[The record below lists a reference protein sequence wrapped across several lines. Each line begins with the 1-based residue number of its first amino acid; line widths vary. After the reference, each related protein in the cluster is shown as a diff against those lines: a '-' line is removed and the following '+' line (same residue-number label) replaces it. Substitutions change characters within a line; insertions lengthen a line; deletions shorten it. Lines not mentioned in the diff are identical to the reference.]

1 VPILCQSIIQGVA
14 RVWIGAQNNA
24 IDTTREDRLLN
35 ARQCALSMLV
45 IAAAVT
51 LGRPVVAVEAPV
63 VITLDDKAVAA
74 IADDFLRNLPD
85 R

>member
-1 VPILCQSIIQGVA
+1 
-14 RVWIGAQNNA
+14 
-24 IDTTREDRLLN
+24 
-35 ARQCALSMLV
+35 MLV